1 MRIGVNVPDDLLKQM
16 EPIKHMTNLS
26 QVCREAIK
34 DRVDAYERARAR
46 ADREG
51 MQEVAAQTMAGVLGA
66 GRRLGDGG
74 LRGCQDVGAARLGEG
89 L

>member
-51 MQEVAAQTMAGVLGA
+51 MQEVAA
-66 GRRLGDGG
+66 RLWQEYSEQAVDWET
-74 LRGCQDVGAARLGEG
+74 VGYEDAKMWVQLAS
-89 L
+89 